1 VDFGGGVMTLC
12 YDPGRYLGKNQS
24 FFTGKIALTEGSD
37 GVFHAPQNL
46 ERAVMESLH
55 APCTI

>member
-1 VDFGGGVMTLC
+1 MHATRSITFKPANVEEGFGANINHSASSLLN
-12 YDPGRYLGKNQS
+12 R
-24 FFTGKIALTEGSD
+24 GSD